1 MDPFTLLGLGLG
13 VIGGLIGG
21 DSQRAALQAQK
32 DAAAQ
37 EMKLARDQF
46 EAQQKELERQQGKE
60 QYTQDSNAGA
70 LDSVFGEKK
79 KKKDQGDVFLSDMQ
93 GLF

>member
-1 MDPFTLLGLGLG
+1 MDPFTLLSLGLG
-13 VIGGLIGG
+13 VIGGLMNR
-21 DSQRAALQAQK
+21 DAQKDALQAQK
-32 DAAAQ
+32 DAAAE
-37 EMKLARDQF
+37 EMKQAREQF